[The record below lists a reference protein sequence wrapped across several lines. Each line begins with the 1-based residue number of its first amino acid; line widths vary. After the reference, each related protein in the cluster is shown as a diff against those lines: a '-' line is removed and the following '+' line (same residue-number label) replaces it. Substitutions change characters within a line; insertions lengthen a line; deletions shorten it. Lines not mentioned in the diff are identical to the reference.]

1 MDDPQGL
8 WTKMAAFL
16 RNIPAALGRA
26 PKAVL
31 VISAHWLEA
40 TPTVHAGAHPGLL
53 FDYYNFPAETYRL
66 TWTAPGA
73 PELAARV
80 HELLGAAGL
89 HPATETERG
98 WDHGVFIPLKV
109 VWPEA
114 DLPVV
119 QLSLQKDLDPK
130 THLAIGRALA
140 PLRHEDVLIVGSG
153 MSYHNLRNFF
163 SGRGNEEAA
172 AFDAWLNET
181 LTAPAAERARRL
193 IAWETAPGAIASH
206 PEAEH
211 LLPLHVAAGAAGE
224 DAGRRTYHDDIL
236 GKAISAFQF
245 G

>member
-1 MDDPQGL
+1 
-8 WTKMAAFL
+8 MAAFL

-66 TWTAPGA
+66 TWPAPGA

-181 LTAPAAERARRL
+181 LTAPPAERARRL

-224 DAGRRTYHDDIL
+224 DAGRRIYHDDIL

>member
-1 MDDPQGL
+1 
-8 WTKMAAFL
+8 MAAFL

-66 TWTAPGA
+66 TWPAPGA

-181 LTAPAAERARRL
+181 LTAPAVERARRL